1 MRLSKPK
8 AFFLSLIFPIAYLLI
23 QLGVSSVAAGWAGF
37 AAVLTSGG
45 DPAAAMQTTTEWVS
59 KNVLIIAGVSSAITI
74 AAVYIWLIGA
84 KKNIAAELNL
94 KRIDPLS
101 LVLALVLGV
110 AANLAV
116 SGLLSLL
123 PIPEGMMNQYSETVG
138 DMLTSGTPLASI
150 ICVGILGP
158 VAEEYAFRGMCMGTL
173 RRGFKALTALIV
185 AAVVFALA
193 HIVPLQMAYVL
204 PVAFL
209 LGFVFLWTD
218 SLYGTI
224 AMHIAFNLTSTLA
237 GLLFGEEELAAE
249 AAGFSW
255 ETLLVTL
262 AGLLVGAACMYG
274 IWRRR
279 RASASDLPP
288 GPAPTPEY
296 YGE

>member
-23 QLGVSSVAAGWAGF
+23 QLGVSGTAAGF
-37 AAVLTSGG
+37 AALAAGFASLG
-45 DPAAAMQTTTEWVS
+45 DPQAAGEMLTEFAGS
-59 KNVLIIAGVSSAITI
+59 SVLILSGISSAITI
-74 AAVYIWLIGA
+74 AAVYLWLVGS
-84 KKNIAAELNL
+84 KKNVAAELNL

-101 LVLALVLGV
+101 LILALVLGV
-110 AANLAV
+110 AANFAV

-138 DMLTSGTPLASI
+138 EMLAGGSPWQSVLF
-150 ICVGILGP
+150 VGILGP

-173 RRGFKALTALIV
+173 RKGFKALTALIV

-193 HIVPLQMAYVL
+193 HLVPLQMAYVL

-218 SLYGTI
+218 SLYGTL
-224 AMHIAFNLTSTLA
+224 AMHIAFNLTSSVMGILSD
-237 GLLFGEEELAAE
+237 GGEEALE
-249 AAGFSW
+249 ASGFSW
-255 ETLLVTL
+255 EMLLISL
-262 AGLLVGAACMYG
+262 AGLLVSAACLYG

-279 RASASDLPP
+279 RASVSDLPP
-288 GPAPTPEY
+288 ATESA
-296 YGE
+296 GE